1 MLVLIKQKN
10 KTLLAMKKVMIF
22 GVLIA
27 GIYLASCTQNNVSPT
42 PATTTTASSAR
53 AAASDPTA
61 TKGGPKDTIAVKD
74 LPAVIVAYIKAT
86 YPTAVI
92 EHAGKTATGGYIV
105 IIDVAGLDKGLTFDA
120 AGKFVAEA
128 AKGSCGPK
136 GAGGPKT
143 GEAPKSGGEAPKDT
157 TKHDGPKPNGPKTG
171 EAPRDTT
178 KHDGPKQGG
187 KPPKGSKG

>member
-1 MLVLIKQKN
+1 
-10 KTLLAMKKVMIF
+10 MKKVMIF

-136 GAGGPKT
+136 VQV
-143 GEAPKSGGEAPKDT
+143 APKQVKPLNQAVKLPEIRPNTMVRNKEVSHQKVAKDSI
-157 TKHDGPKPNGPKTG
+157 D
-171 EAPRDTT
+171 
-178 KHDGPKQGG
+178 
-187 KPPKGSKG
+187 